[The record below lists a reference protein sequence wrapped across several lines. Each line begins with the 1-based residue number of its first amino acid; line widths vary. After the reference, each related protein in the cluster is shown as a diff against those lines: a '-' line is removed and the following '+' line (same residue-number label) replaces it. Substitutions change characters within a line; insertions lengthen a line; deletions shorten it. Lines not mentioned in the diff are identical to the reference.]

1 MKIIR
6 ILPVLGAILLSLGL
20 GASVAAEG
28 LRIRIVDMQQVG
40 MEYQRYGEAQRQ
52 LETRKE
58 QLQRVVDDE
67 EQSVMALTQEYEA
80 IRATAS
86 AEELARRRGE
96 IEKRDQELRE
106 FVAQSNMQFR
116 DELDSLYVRTRNEIE
131 SVVTSIAQ
139 REKYDIILE
148 KNMTLFN
155 GEALDVTAT
164 VIAELNRVFPP
175 LPAASTLP
183 RRDGAAANR
192 DTATPPTAFP
202 APPPASERRGWPFR

>member
-1 MKIIR
+1 MRNIR
-6 ILPVLGAILLSLGL
+6 TLPLLGALLLSLAL
-20 GASVAAEG
+20 GFAVSAEE
-28 LRIRIVDMQQVG
+28 LRIRVVDMQQVG
-40 MEYQRYGEAQRQ
+40 MEYNRYGEAQRQ
-52 LETRKE
+52 LEARKE
-58 QLQRVVDDE
+58 QLQRVVDEE

-86 AEELARRRGE
+86 AEELARRRRE

-139 REKYDIILE
+139 REKYDLILE

-155 GEALDVTAT
+155 GKALDITAA
-164 VIAELNRVFPP
+164 VIADLNRLFPP
-175 LPAASTLP
+175 LPAAATPP
-183 RRDGAAANR
+183 RREDAAAGR
-192 DTATPPTAFP
+192 DTTTPPTAFP
-202 APPPASERRGWPFR
+202 PPPSASERRGWPFR